1 MQTNRPIHKI
11 NLYSRRKGLGVRDR
25 ALWLN
30 YPSHNVTQSLVTQT
44 QVNAEWW
51 SSLVWVWLE
60 DIASRNKVEE
70 WSGKIPDIN
79 VKAPTGTHTCTRTH
93 ARCTHTHTNTHG
105 KLHTRLV
112 ENVSGHYI
120 DVHFIIDSVG
130 LSWLSWSQSN
140 TRCPCQMYAASRP
153 SHVSSTQ
160 KREKS

>member
-11 NLYSRRKGLGVRDR
+11 NLYSRRKGLGVRDM

-30 YPSHNVTQSLVTQT
+30 YPSHNVTQSLVTQ
-44 QVNAEWW
+44 NPGEC
-51 SSLVWVWLE
+51 WVMVQLGLE

-79 VKAPTGTHTCTRTH
+79 VKASTGTHTCTRTH

-112 ENVSGHYI
+112 ENVSGHYV

-140 TRCPCQMYAASRP
+140 TWCHVRCMLPPDQVMCPALR
-153 SHVSSTQ
+153 
-160 KREKS
+160 REKRAS